1 MAKDIQLTALMELT
15 KIKRGGLCDGDD
27 RAKSTKRR
35 TPSMADSKELSDLL
49 KSTGYAYDTQVR
61 KESTTIF
68 ESHTVVD
75 DVSYGAPHLIWNVR
89 KQ

>member
-15 KIKRGGLCDGDD
+15 KVKRGGLCDGDD

-49 KSTGYAYDTQVR
+49 KSTGYA
-61 KESTTIF
+61 
-68 ESHTVVD
+68 
-75 DVSYGAPHLIWNVR
+75 
-89 KQ
+89 